1 MNNLKVQH
9 LKGIKFLFLFLLIVS
24 CETLAPFK
32 QSQEELDIKIKAFN
46 FEFESKA
53 FVRAARYVH
62 PDFLEYFQQK
72 SLEVFKKTTFLENT
86 ILDLKLFKDNQPVR
100 LTPSDSDSAED
111 FNRSEVTIRYQ
122 VTTLPS
128 TKLKTIIVKQEWMK
142 LNDTWVVNPKID
154 SFLK

>member
-62 PDFLEYFQQK
+62 PDFLEDFQQK
-72 SLEVFKKTTFLENT
+72 ALEVTKNTTFLENT
-86 ILDLKLFKDNQPVR
+86 ILDLKLFKDDQPVR
-100 LTPSDSDSAED
+100 LIPSDPAED
-111 FNRSEVTIRYQ
+111 FNKGEVTIRYQ
-122 VTTLPS
+122 VSILPS
-128 TKLKTIIVKQEWMK
+128 TNLKTIIVKQEWVK
-142 LNDTWVVNPKID
+142 LKDIWVVNPKID